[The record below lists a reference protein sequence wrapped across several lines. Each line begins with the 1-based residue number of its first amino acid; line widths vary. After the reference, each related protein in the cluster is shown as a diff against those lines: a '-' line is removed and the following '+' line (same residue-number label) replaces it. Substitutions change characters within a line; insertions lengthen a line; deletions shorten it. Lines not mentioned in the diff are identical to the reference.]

1 MAAPAAK
8 STPVMNRS
16 PIKRL
21 SPLRGTRKVQNDID
35 LFFDKVGDATTL
47 FSRLVK
53 EYLRENGPSDHFN
66 QTLDQLVDIER
77 GADELRRG
85 IESYLYEKT
94 LIPDLR
100 SDVLALIEEVD
111 GLLSPQIAVSYAL
124 RIEQPDIPAV
134 FHNGFVSLIDS
145 TTLCVEHLLRGAR
158 AFFRDT
164 VSVRDHSH
172 KVVFEESQ
180 ADKLCTELKVAIF
193 ASDLDKVEKIHLR
206 YFIERIDLLANRA
219 EDIADALTI
228 YAIKRM
234 F

>member
-1 MAAPAAK
+1 MSK
-8 STPVMNRS
+8 SANR
-16 PIKRL
+16 RF
-21 SPLRGTRKVQNDID
+21 SPLGGTRKVQNDID

-47 FSRLVK
+47 FVQLVK
-53 EYLRENGPSDHFN
+53 QYLDEADSPERIKNI
-66 QTLDQLVDIER
+66 LDQIVDIEKK
-77 GADELRRG
+77 ADELRRG

-100 SDVLALIEEVD
+100 SDVLALIEEID
-111 GLLSPQIAVSYAL
+111 SLLSPQIAVSYAL
-124 RIEQPDIPAV
+124 YIEQPDIPKE
-134 FHNGFVSLIDS
+134 FHRGFVSLIE
-145 TTLCVEHLLRGAR
+145 TAALCVDHLLKGAR

-164 VSVRDHSH
+164 ASVRDHAH

-180 ADKLCTELKVAIF
+180 ADNLCTELKTQIF
-193 ASDLDKVEKIHLR
+193 SSDLDKVEKIHLR
-206 YFIERIDLLANRA
+206 YFLERIDLLANCA